1 MDKFN
6 TFNESAFDT
15 KQKLLSFC
23 DYAPKMLSRYDSI
36 VELFKDAMND
46 SEIVFSFPRIKKWLD
61 CFIAFNNYV
70 DYTYKKYRGLFLLLN
85 DNYIGKLDLWKIFPS
100 IHRPVSKSVD
110 LLRISNAYE
119 DYLQSSEYAEKTIY
133 IRMSFAYHF
142 LCCLESTGIRDIA
155 SITAFTISE
164 YISSD
169 HFENRALN
177 GVSTEIIGIR
187 QFLRFLE
194 SRNFIKK
201 DIHQACFSRQN
212 RSRRIVTT
220 YTDKQAEILYRE
232 QRELPT
238 NFRNHAA
245 YLLALKCG
253 LRTCDI
259 MNLKF
264 GSIDFNNKTIHL
276 VQKKTKEALVIP
288 FDTEVSNALVRY
300 ILEERQECGGDHV
313 FVTVTEPARK
323 LTHYSSFR
331 TATRF
336 KDTEGCDKPVHDGHH
351 ILRRTFASAL
361 LKTGAGVSQI
371 ASALGHTDM
380 GTVDRYL
387 AVEKD
392 KMKKCALPIDN
403 LPYEGG
409 CTDECHKTIR
419 S

>member
-6 TFNESAFDT
+6 TFNELAFDT

-23 DYAPKMLSRYDSI
+23 DYAPKTLSRYDSI
-36 VELFKDAMND
+36 VELFKDAMDD
-46 SEIVFSFPRIKKWLD
+46 SEMVFSFPRIKKWID
-61 CFIAFNNYV
+61 CFIAFNNYG
-70 DYTYKKYRGLFLLLN
+70 DYTYKKYRRILLLLN

-100 IHRPVSKSVD
+100 IHRPVPEDVD
-110 LLRISNAYE
+110 LLGLSNAYE
-119 DYLQSSEYAEKTIY
+119 DYLQSCEYAEKTIY
-133 IRMSFAYHF
+133 IRMSFAYRF
-142 LCCLESTGIRDIA
+142 LCCLESAGIRDIA
-155 SITAFTISE
+155 SITALTISE
-164 YISSD
+164 YISSG
-169 HFENRALN
+169 HFKNRAPN

-187 QFLRFLE
+187 HFLRFLE

-201 DIHQACFSRQN
+201 DIHHACFSRQN
-212 RSRRIVTT
+212 RSRRIVST
-220 YTDKQAEILYRE
+220 YTDKQTEILCRE
-232 QRELPT
+232 QQELPT
-238 NFRNHAA
+238 NLRNRAA

-264 GSIDFNNKTIHL
+264 GSIDFSNKIIHL
-276 VQKKTKEALVIP
+276 VQKKTKEDLVIP
-288 FDTEVSNALVRY
+288 FETEVSNALVRY
-300 ILEERQECGGDHV
+300 ILEERRECGGDYV
-313 FVTVTEPARK
+313 FVTVTGPARK

-336 KDTEGCDKPVHDGHH
+336 KDTEGRDNPAHEGLH

-392 KMKKCALPIDN
+392 KMRKCALSIDN
-403 LPYEGG
+403 LPYKGG
-409 CTDECHKTIR
+409 LY
-419 S
+419 